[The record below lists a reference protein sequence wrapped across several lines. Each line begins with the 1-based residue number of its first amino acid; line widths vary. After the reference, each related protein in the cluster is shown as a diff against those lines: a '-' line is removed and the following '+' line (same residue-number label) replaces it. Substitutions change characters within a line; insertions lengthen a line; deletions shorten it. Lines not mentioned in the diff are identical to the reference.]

1 MNILTKN
8 KGINM
13 EIKENRGDKMG
24 KNRKKRKLKARGGYA
39 LAMVLVVMVIL
50 SMVALSIL
58 ALSRN
63 NIQQASAQ
71 EENMRAHYL
80 ARSGIDITYEA
91 LMTNN
96 EEKIEVFIADTTTIL
111 PLKDKMVFEDIGEV
125 DIELNKDAEWV
136 HIKAIG
142 KTTGKTYNN
151 QATITMS
158 IKKDN
163 TKITKW
169 TNN

>member
-1 MNILTKN
+1 MKQ
-8 KGINM
+8 
-13 EIKENRGDKMG
+13 NR
-24 KNRKKRKLKARGGYA
+24 NNRKLKARGGYA
-39 LAMVLVVMVIL
+39 LAMVLVVMVVL
-50 SMVALSIL
+50 SMVAVSIL
-58 ALSRN
+58 TLSRQ

-96 EEKIEVFIADTTTIL
+96 EAKIEAFIADTTTPL
-111 PLKDKMVFEDIGEV
+111 PLKDKIVFEDIGEV
-125 DIELNKDAEWV
+125 EIEVNKDTEWV
-136 HIKAIG
+136 HIKATG
-142 KTTGKTYNN
+142 KTTGKTYTN

-169 TNN
+169 NNN

>member
-1 MNILTKN
+1 M
-8 KGINM
+8 G
-13 EIKENRGDKMG
+13 IKENRGDKME
-24 KNRKKRKLKARGGYA
+24 KNTKPGKLKARGGYA
-39 LAMVLVVMVIL
+39 LAMVLVVMVVL

-91 LMTNN
+91 FMTNK
-96 EEKIEVFIADTTTIL
+96 EEKIKLFIADTTTPL
-111 PLKDKMVFEDIGEV
+111 PLKDKIVFEDIGEV
-125 DIELNKDAEWV
+125 EIEVNKDDEWV

-142 KTTGKTYNN
+142 KTTGKTYTN

-158 IKKDN
+158 IKKAN